1 MASLLV
7 GVNRSIQSPYRS
19 RGSFHQ
25 YRHHFHPYPQ
35 SIHLLQHY
43 SMAHSNCPG
52 CLYDKQ
58 RKAVRAE
65 LRRRRQHFASHPV
78 HQNQPQTAASPSSI
92 PDLEESEVEDSEE
105 EESEG
110 DWETDEEQEDE
121 YRDMVDAMV
130 SHALAYGKAMK
141 GTMATDKERKH
152 AEKVLAALRVV
163 EAAAE
168 DLPLPVSNGNRKGK
182 QVKGKGKGKQS
193 DLGTSSTS
201 TSSRTQEWEARTII
215 KLNALGLWLWRRS
228 RNPNENEDDASD
240 DEIFLR

>member
-1 MASLLV
+1 
-7 GVNRSIQSPYRS
+7 
-19 RGSFHQ
+19 
-25 YRHHFHPYPQ
+25 
-35 SIHLLQHY
+35 
-43 SMAHSNCPG
+43 MAHSNCPG

-58 RKAVRAE
+58 RRAVRAE
-65 LRRRRQHFASHPV
+65 LRRQRQHFASQPV

-105 EESEG
+105 EASEG

-130 SHALAYGKAMK
+130 SHALAYSKAMK

-168 DLPLPVSNGNRKGK
+168 DLPLPVGNGNGKGK
-182 QVKGKGKGKQS
+182 QVKGKGEPQYFYWEEVELIDVVWPPGN
-193 DLGTSSTS
+193 
-201 TSSRTQEWEARTII
+201 QEWEARTII
-215 KLNALGLWLWRRS
+215 KLDAFGLWLWRRS